1 MQEPEVNISFN
12 KDEYIELLF
21 DLHKSIEQ
29 HKKKAKEYEAI
40 KLQQG
45 VDYENAR
52 INALSKIR
60 EKIKKGLE
68 NERN

>member
-1 MQEPEVNISFN
+1 MREPEVNISFN

-21 DLHKSIEQ
+21 DLHKSIEH

-52 INALSKIR
+52 INALSKIKD
-60 EKIKKGLE
+60 KIKKGLE